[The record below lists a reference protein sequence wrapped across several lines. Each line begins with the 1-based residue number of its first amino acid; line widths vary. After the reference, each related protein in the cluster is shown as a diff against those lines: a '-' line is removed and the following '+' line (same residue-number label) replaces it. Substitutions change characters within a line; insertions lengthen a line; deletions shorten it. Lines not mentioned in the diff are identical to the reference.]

1 MRPKEAASSSFD
13 CFNVDEK
20 ERDAMTRFAAVTT
33 PKHTLHAALE
43 LSKNSWLL
51 AIQFPDRDNPSLY
64 PIRGGNAEGLM
75 AKLDAARKR
84 LAKVS
89 GQTPKVTLCYEAG
102 YDGFWLSRL
111 LEQRGIECL
120 VMEPASLQVNRRARR
135 VKTDRIDVEKL
146 LHTLIAWCRGERHV
160 CSMVVIPSVEE
171 EDLRRSHRERDRLV
185 RERTAQINRIKG
197 LLFGQG
203 IRGINVKKY
212 YKTLA
217 PAELVTGDGRP
228 LPKRLGREITREIQR
243 LALVQE
249 QLVEVERERDLAP
262 TPCQATERK
271 RHELLRL
278 KGIGPTFAA
287 VLSREV
293 YYRHFANRRQVA
305 NYIGLAPSPYDSGDS
320 RRSQG
325 ISKAGNSLVRYTMI
339 QAAWLWIR
347 HQPNSALTQW
357 FRRRT
362 EGESKRMRC
371 VMIVA
376 LARKLAIAL
385 WRYVELGLIPEGAT
399 LSAR

>member
-1 MRPKEAASSSFD
+1 MAQFPVSTSS
-13 CFNVDEK
+13 EQ
-20 ERDAMTRFAAVTT
+20 TIY
-33 PKHTLHAALE
+33 AALE

-75 AKLDAARKR
+75 AKLDAARNR

-102 YDGFWLSRL
+102 YDGFWLTRF

-135 VKTDRIDVEKL
+135 VKTDRIDVENI

-171 EDLRRSHRERDRLV
+171 EDLRRTHRERNRLV
-185 RERTAQINRIKG
+185 RERTAHINRIKG
-197 LLFGQG
+197 LLFAQG
-203 IRGINVKKY
+203 IRGINVMKD

-217 PAELVTGDGRP
+217 PAELITGNGRS
-228 LPKRLGREITREIQR
+228 LPKRLGREITREIER

-249 QLVEVERERDLAP
+249 QLVEIEHERDQAP
-262 TPCQATERK
+262 TPCAATERK
-271 RHELLRL
+271 RHDLLRL
-278 KGIGPTFAA
+278 NGIGPTISAILA
-287 VLSREV
+287 REV
-293 YYRHFANRRQVA
+293 YYRRFANRRQVA
-305 NYIGLAPSPYDSGDS
+305 SYIGLAPSPYDSGDG

-325 ISKAGNSLVRYTMI
+325 ISKAGNSLVRYSLI
-339 QAAWLWIR
+339 QATWLWLR

-357 FRRRT
+357 FRHRT
-362 EGESKRMRC
+362 EGQSKRVRC
-371 VMIVA
+371 IMIVA

-385 WRYVELGLIPEGAT
+385 WRYVELGLIPEGAVVK
-399 LSAR
+399 

>member
-1 MRPKEAASSSFD
+1 MAQFPVSTSS
-13 CFNVDEK
+13 EQ
-20 ERDAMTRFAAVTT
+20 TIY
-33 PKHTLHAALE
+33 AALE

-75 AKLDAARKR
+75 AKLDAARNR

-102 YDGFWLSRL
+102 YDGFWLTRF

-135 VKTDRIDVEKL
+135 VKTDRIDVENI

-171 EDLRRSHRERDRLV
+171 EDLRRTHRERNRLV
-185 RERTAQINRIKG
+185 RERTAHINRIKG
-197 LLFGQG
+197 LLFAQG
-203 IRGINVKKY
+203 IRGINVMKD

-217 PAELVTGDGRP
+217 PADLVTGDGRS

-249 QLVEVERERDLAP
+249 QLVEIEHERDQAP
-262 TPCQATERK
+262 TPCAATERK
-271 RHELLRL
+271 RHDLLRL
-278 KGIGPTFAA
+278 NGIGPTISAILA
-287 VLSREV
+287 REV
-293 YYRHFANRRQVA
+293 YYRRFANRRQVA
-305 NYIGLAPSPYDSGDS
+305 SYIGLAPSPYDSGDG

-325 ISKAGNSLVRYTMI
+325 ISKAGNSLVRYSLI
-339 QAAWLWIR
+339 QAAWLWLR

-357 FRRRT
+357 FRHRT
-362 EGESKRMRC
+362 EGQSKRVRC
-371 VMIVA
+371 IMIVA

-385 WRYVELGLIPEGAT
+385 WRYVELGLIPEGAVVK
-399 LSAR
+399 

>member
-1 MRPKEAASSSFD
+1 
-13 CFNVDEK
+13 
-20 ERDAMTRFAAVTT
+20 MTQFPVSTSNEQSIY
-33 PKHTLHAALE
+33 AALE

-51 AIQFPDRDNPSLY
+51 AIQVPGRDNPSLH
-64 PIRGGNAEGLM
+64 PIGGGNAEGLM
-75 AKLDAARKR
+75 TKLDAARDR
-84 LAKVS
+84 LTKIS

-102 YDGFWLSRL
+102 YDGFWLARF

-135 VKTDRIDVEKL
+135 VKTDRIDVENI

-171 EDLRRSHRERDRLV
+171 EDLRRTHRERNRLV
-185 RERTAQINRIKG
+185 RERTAHVNRIKG

-203 IRGINVKKY
+203 IRGINVMKN

-228 LPKRLGREITREIQR
+228 LPKRLGREITREIER

-249 QLVEVERERDLAP
+249 QLVETERERDQAP
-262 TPCQATERK
+262 TPCAATERK
-271 RHELLRL
+271 RHDLLRL
-278 KGIGPTFAA
+278 NGIGPTISAILA
-287 VLSREV
+287 REV
-293 YYRHFANRRQVA
+293 YYRRFANRRQVA
-305 NYIGLAPSPYDSGDS
+305 SYIGLAPSPYDSGEG

-325 ISKAGNSLVRYTMI
+325 ISKAGNSLARYSLI
-339 QAAWLWIR
+339 QAAWLWLR

-357 FRRRT
+357 FHHRT
-362 EGESKRMRC
+362 EGQGKRVRC
-371 VMIVA
+371 IMIVA

-385 WRYVELGLIPEGAT
+385 WRYVETGLIPEGA
-399 LSAR
+399 AVK

>member
-1 MRPKEAASSSFD
+1 MTQFPVSTSSEQSIY
-13 CFNVDEK
+13 
-20 ERDAMTRFAAVTT
+20 
-33 PKHTLHAALE
+33 AALE

-51 AIQFPDRDNPSLY
+51 AIQVPGRDNPSLY
-64 PIRGGNAEGLM
+64 PIRGGDAEGLM
-75 AKLDAARKR
+75 AKLDAARNR
-84 LAKVS
+84 VAKIT

-102 YDGFWLSRL
+102 YDGFWLVRF
-111 LEQRGIECL
+111 LEQRGVECL

-135 VKTDRIDVEKL
+135 VKTDRIDVENL

-171 EDLRRSHRERDRLV
+171 EDLRRSHRERGRLV
-185 RERTAQINRIKG
+185 RERTAHINRIKG

-203 IRGINVKKY
+203 IRGINVMKN

-305 NYIGLAPSPYDSGDS
+305 SYIGLAPSPYDSGDS

-325 ISKAGNSLVRYTMI
+325 ISKAGNSLVRYTVI

-385 WRYVELGLIPEGAT
+385 WRYVELGLIPEGAVVK
-399 LSAR
+399 